1 MPNTRRDE
9 IPGVPAVWGWTGR
22 HWRTLTPSKS
32 GSIRESRR
40 GFVFFFSYLLFT
52 PDETSAVFLLPF
64 HPTPPPIRQGM
75 CATRCA
81 RERKKNKGF
90 LYYLLYPTPSP
101 LVSGYDLVTRATR
114 EHTGRELSH
123 VSDVRWSVCFMHDTI
138 ALPGKIKRKLFNGK
152 LNACFSIFLA
162 LSFPR
167 RSIGIRAHARPE
179 GGPYTTSALKLKN
192 ILVVA
197 NKKKTNMTITVS

>member
-1 MPNTRRDE
+1 MRLNRT
-9 IPGVPAVWGWTGR
+9 
-22 HWRTLTPSKS
+22 TLTNIDAVE
-32 GSIRESRR
+32 IRIDTGIQTRFCFFF
-40 GFVFFFSYLLFT
+40 FVFTLYSGRDFSCLPT
-52 PDETSAVFLLPF
+52 AVP
-64 HPTPPPIRQGM
+64 PYSPPPIRQGM